1 MLLIIQFSTVFVRLE
16 FDYVALSMS
25 SSLILCQGL
34 APGFQFPAWV
44 RTGQS
49 RACNWIQQGPLSF
62 SASLSQSPLFLCTS
76 VKLPSF
82 PVYDPIGRAHQLPH
96 DVIKPEASTGHN
108 IKTVPPRKSL
118 SFLPPFH
125 VSPPIVPP
133 PPSFFFS
140 SLIFSFFLYES
151 LGLSSFH
158 HSFHHLALLPTPCH
172 VYSSSVSIQHT
183 VTMLSMFRV
192 CKRTKQNGTLSQQ
205 LQPLRRCSDLI

>member
-49 RACNWIQQGPLSF
+49 RACNWIQQSPLSF
-62 SASLSQSPLFLCTS
+62 SVSLSQSLLFLCTS

-96 DVIKPEASTGHN
+96 DVIKPEASTGQN
-108 IKTVPPRKSL
+108 IETVPPRKSL
-118 SFLPPFH
+118 SLFTFISSITSYCPTST
-125 VSPPIVPP
+125 V
-133 PPSFFFS
+133 FFS

-158 HSFHHLALLPTPCH
+158 HSFHQLALLPTPCH

-183 VTMLSMFRV
+183 VTMLSVFRV